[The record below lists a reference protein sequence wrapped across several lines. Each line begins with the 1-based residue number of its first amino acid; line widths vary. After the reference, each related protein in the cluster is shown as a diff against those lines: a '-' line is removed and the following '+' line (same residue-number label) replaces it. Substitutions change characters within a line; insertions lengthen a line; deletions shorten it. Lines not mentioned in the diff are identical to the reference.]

1 MLGLLLH
8 LLTESDAPPVERRYQ
23 YVRAIH
29 RQTLTSL
36 ARARQDPR
44 THPRMLIALERDFC
58 KTDKEVNKLTITPA
72 TVLSDQMERHLE
84 VGQSNYRFD
93 TVFQALVEQ
102 VIVKL

>member
-44 THPRMLIALERDFC
+44 THPRMLMALERAVDDFEEELRRLEPLRLHHRPIVS
-58 KTDKEVNKLTITPA
+58 DPA
-72 TVLSDQMERHLE
+72 HHESECRGGRL
-84 VGQSNYRFD
+84 
-93 TVFQALVEQ
+93 
-102 VIVKL
+102 

>member
-8 LLTESDAPPVERRYQ
+8 LLTESAAPPVERRYQ

-44 THPRMLIALERDFC
+44 THPRMLITLERAVDDF
-58 KTDKEVNKLTITPA
+58 EEEL
-72 TVLSDQMERHLE
+72 RRLE
-84 VGQSNYRFD
+84 PLRLHHRPGAYDSSNPESECRRGR
-93 TVFQALVEQ
+93 L
-102 VIVKL
+102 

>member
-8 LLTESDAPPVERRYQ
+8 LLSESDAPPVERRYQ

-44 THPRMLIALERDFC
+44 THPRMLITLERAVDDF
-58 KTDKEVNKLTITPA
+58 EEEL
-72 TVLSDQMERHLE
+72 RRLE
-84 VGQSNYRFD
+84 PLRLHHRPGAYDSSNPESECRRGR
-93 TVFQALVEQ
+93 L
-102 VIVKL
+102 

>member
-8 LLTESDAPPVERRYQ
+8 LLAESDAPPVERRYQ

-44 THPRMLIALERDFC
+44 THPRMLITLERAVDDF
-58 KTDKEVNKLTITPA
+58 EEEL
-72 TVLSDQMERHLE
+72 RRLE
-84 VGQSNYRFD
+84 PLRLHHRPGAYDSSNPESECRRGR
-93 TVFQALVEQ
+93 L
-102 VIVKL
+102 

>member
-23 YVRAIH
+23 YVQAIH

-44 THPRMLIALERDFC
+44 THPRMLMALERAADDF
-58 KTDKEVNKLTITPA
+58 EEEL
-72 TVLSDQMERHLE
+72 RRLE
-84 VGQSNYRFD
+84 PLRLHHRPGAYDPSHPEADCRGGR
-93 TVFQALVEQ
+93 L
-102 VIVKL
+102 

>member
-44 THPRMLIALERDFC
+44 THPRMLIALERASDDF
-58 KTDKEVNKLTITPA
+58 EVELRRLEPLRLHHRPSVSDPA
-72 TVLSDQMERHLE
+72 HHESECRGGRL
-84 VGQSNYRFD
+84 
-93 TVFQALVEQ
+93 
-102 VIVKL
+102 

>member
-44 THPRMLIALERDFC
+44 THPRMLIALERAADDF
-58 KTDKEVNKLTITPA
+58 EEEL
-72 TVLSDQMERHLE
+72 RRLE
-84 VGQSNYRFD
+84 PLRLHQRPSSLD
-93 TVFQALVEQ
+93 TAHPESECREGR
-102 VIVKL
+102 K

>member
-36 ARARQDPR
+36 ARARQVPR
-44 THPRMLIALERDFC
+44 SHPRMLIALERAADAFE
-58 KTDKEVNKLTITPA
+58 EVL
-72 TVLSDQMERHLE
+72 RRLE
-84 VGQSNYRFD
+84 PLRLHHRPGAYEPSHPESECRGGR
-93 TVFQALVEQ
+93 L
-102 VIVKL
+102 

>member
-44 THPRMLIALERDFC
+44 THPRTLMALERAVDDF
-58 KTDKEVNKLTITPA
+58 EEEL
-72 TVLSDQMERHLE
+72 RRLE
-84 VGQSNYRFD
+84 PFRLHHRPSAYDPSHPEADCRGGR
-93 TVFQALVEQ
+93 L
-102 VIVKL
+102 